1 MASDAMQPSASMTA
15 ATAAG
20 TAADGPPAKKKRGSS
35 GLPRGVIRTGS
46 TKIKFQGRINYKPP
60 DSSRGQLRGIGTFDT
75 AEEAGLA
82 VAEAEEKLK
91 EQGPEAV
98 WPEPART
105 NEHKR
110 GEVRPM
116 PNHHQHSS
124 LTLST
129 TRICRRH
136 LRSARRRGAGARTP
150 QRSQPSPTYPQR
162 VLRLGRHS
170 TGRLQVRRPTRP
182 SAPCHQPLKR
192 SATSTWQP
200 SWLLMARARSLRRPF
215 LLRNRSARGMGCVCA
230 LLVCPSV

>member
-1 MASDAMQPSASMTA
+1 MQPSASMTA

-46 TKIKFQGRINYKPP
+46 TKSKFQGRINYKPP
-60 DSSRGQLRGIGTFDT
+60 GSGRGRQRAIGTFDT

-82 VAEAEEKLK
+82 VAEAEAKLK

-124 LTLST
+124 FTLST

-136 LRSARRRGAGARTP
+136 LRSARRRGAGACIA

-170 TGRLQVRRPTRP
+170 TARLQVRTPRPT
-182 SAPCHQPLKR
+182 
-192 SATSTWQP
+192 
-200 SWLLMARARSLRRPF
+200 
-215 LLRNRSARGMGCVCA
+215 
-230 LLVCPSV
+230 

>member
-1 MASDAMQPSASMTA
+1 M
-15 ATAAG
+15 
-20 TAADGPPAKKKRGSS
+20 PPGS
-35 GLPRGVIRTGS
+35 R
-46 TKIKFQGRINYKPP
+46 
-60 DSSRGQLRGIGTFDT
+60 RGQQRGIGTFDT

-82 VAEAEEKLK
+82 VAEAEAKLK

-105 NEHKR
+105 NKHKR

-170 TGRLQVRRPTRP
+170 TGRLEVRRPTRP
-182 SAPCHQPLKR
+182 SRFGPMP
-192 SATSTWQP
+192 STMEEV
-200 SWLLMARARSLRRPF
+200 SNKHMA
-215 LLRNRSARGMGCVCA
+215 A
-230 LLVCPSV
+230 LLATDGSGEVSQAPIPIAE

>member
-35 GLPRGVIRTGS
+35 GLPRGVSQTGS
-46 TKIKFQGRINYKPP
+46 SKFQGRINYMPP
-60 DSSRGQLRGIGTFDT
+60 GSRRGQQRGIGTFDT

-82 VAEAEEKLK
+82 VAEAEAKLK

-105 NEHKR
+105 NKHKR

-215 LLRNRSARGMGCVCA
+215 LLRNRSARGMVCVVCA

>member
-1 MASDAMQPSASMTA
+1 MQPSASMTA

-46 TKIKFQGRINYKPP
+46 TKSKFQGRINYKPP
-60 DSSRGQLRGIGTFDT
+60 DLGRGQQRAIGTFDT

-82 VAEAEEKLK
+82 VAEAEAKLK

-116 PNHHQHSS
+116 PNHHHS
-124 LTLST
+124 TP
-129 TRICRRH
+129 H
-136 LRSARRRGAGARTP
+136 LHFPPRASAGATSGARDGAALGRVLHSEVSQVQLIRRG
-150 QRSQPSPTYPQR
+150 
-162 VLRLGRHS
+162 
-170 TGRLQVRRPTRP
+170 
-182 SAPCHQPLKR
+182 
-192 SATSTWQP
+192 
-200 SWLLMARARSLRRPF
+200 F
-215 LLRNRSARGMGCVCA
+215 
-230 LLVCPSV
+230 